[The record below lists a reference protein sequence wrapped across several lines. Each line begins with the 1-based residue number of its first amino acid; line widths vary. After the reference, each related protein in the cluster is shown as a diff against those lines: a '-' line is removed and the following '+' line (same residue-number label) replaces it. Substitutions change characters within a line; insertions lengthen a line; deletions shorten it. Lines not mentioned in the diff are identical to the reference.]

1 MKRRVKIKVDN
12 ATCGDPRGCVKC
24 LNVCQPAV
32 FTMPFKDK
40 DQHDP
45 QDWFISAT
53 FPQLCT
59 NCNLCVEVCPKN
71 AIKLKIKKKYVKQ
84 LYAKT

>member
-1 MKRRVKIKVDN
+1 MKKKVKIKVDYKICDN
-12 ATCGDPRGCVKC
+12 PRDCVKC
-24 LNVCQPAV
+24 LNVCAPAV
-32 FTMPFKDK
+32 FTFPFRDK
-40 DQHDP
+40 DHHDP
-45 QDWFISAT
+45 QEWFISPT

-71 AIKLKIKKKYVKQ
+71 AITIKVKKKYAKE